1 MYRQNS
7 VISMSRTHS
16 GLKALGI
23 IISII
28 LLIYAIMTK
37 CKGHFDA
44 EEANRVVLH
53 SLNFCQLVGMFQYVQ
68 ETNSL
73 SYNFYQGFR
82 VSHLGFL
89 LNPLKSLLNE
99 DYLEPRHPT
108 IFMYDGNLVRNA
120 GHSIFFWMTILALLL
135 IAMAVIFTVYYTCRL
150 LEPPFFRMSFR
161 LFILLF
167 SITIMNIVF
176 FSMV

>member
-1 MYRQNS
+1 
-7 VISMSRTHS
+7 
-16 GLKALGI
+16 
-23 IISII
+23 
-28 LLIYAIMTK
+28 
-37 CKGHFDA
+37 
-44 EEANRVVLH
+44 
-53 SLNFCQLVGMFQYVQ
+53 
-68 ETNSL
+68 
-73 SYNFYQGFR
+73 
-82 VSHLGFL
+82 
-89 LNPLKSLLNE
+89 
-99 DYLEPRHPT
+99 
-108 IFMYDGNLVRNA
+108 MYDGNLVRNA